1 MENPFRLLETL
12 DIPVSYFKLNG
23 PTPLPYLI
31 YKGAGSDNTE
41 ADNKIYYSA
50 NKYELEY
57 YFDEKD
63 EITEKKIEQLLN
75 KNEIVWEKSDD
86 IYIQSENM
94 FVIYYYIF

>member
-1 MENPFRLLETL
+1 MKNPFRLLETL
-12 DIPVSYFKLNG
+12 NIPVSYFKLNS

-31 YKGAGSDNTE
+31 YKGAGSDNAE
-41 ADNKIYYSA
+41 ADNKTYYSA

-57 YFDEKD
+57 YFDKKD
-63 EITEKKIEQLLN
+63 ETTEKKIEQLLN
-75 KNEIVWEKSDD
+75 ENEIVWEKSDD

>member
-1 MENPFRLLETL
+1 MIR
-12 DIPVSYFKLNG
+12 V
-23 PTPLPYLI
+23 
-31 YKGAGSDNTE
+31 
-41 ADNKIYYSA
+41 NKKNRFSPIFFIYYSA

-63 EITEKKIEQLLN
+63 ETTENKIEQLLN

-86 IYIQSENM
+86 IYIRSENM